1 MSQENVDKTR
11 DFIEA
16 YNRRDFDAATRDFD
30 RDIEWVLPEHQR
42 SDSAIGV
49 KGIIRF
55 WDGLDETFDELQLRP
70 QEYVDAGD
78 RVATRLRHFAK
89 GKGSGLELDNE
100 LYHQVTTFR
109 DGVIVRIEYV
119 TTWEE
124 ALELARASPSAG
136 TSAQPAAG
144 GDPPPT
150 RAGRAS

>member
-1 MSQENVDKTR
+1 MSQENVERTR
-11 DFIEA
+11 EFIDA

-30 RDIEWVLPEHQR
+30 PDIEWVLPEHQR

-49 KGIIRF
+49 HGIIRF

-70 QEYVDAGD
+70 QEFVDAGD
-78 RVATRLRHFAK
+78 RVATRLRHFAR

-109 DGVIVRIEYV
+109 DGTIVRIEYV

-124 ALELARASPSAG
+124 ALRSAG
-136 TSAQPAAG
+136 TRAPRARAG
-144 GDPPPT
+144 GRPGT
-150 RAGRAS
+150 RAGRA